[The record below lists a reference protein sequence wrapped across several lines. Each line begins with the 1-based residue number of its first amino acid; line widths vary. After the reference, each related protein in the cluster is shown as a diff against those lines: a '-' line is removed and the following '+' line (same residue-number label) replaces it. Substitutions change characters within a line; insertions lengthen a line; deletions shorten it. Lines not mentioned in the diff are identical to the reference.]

1 MPKISLFNMQGE
13 EVGEVELTPGIFD
26 VDISDAAMHRVVKMQ
41 LANRRR
47 GTASVKDRSEVRGG
61 GRKPW
66 KQKGTGR
73 ARHGSIR
80 SPIWVGGGTTFGPT
94 PRDFGFT
101 VPKKVKRLALKS
113 ALTSK
118 VRDGEMLLV
127 DALKFESPKTKEM
140 VKVLE
145 NLKAGKK
152 VLVVINGSDEN
163 TIKSAK
169 NIPGVK
175 TIPANLLNVYDVLKY
190 HHLLVTQDALTKVE
204 EVFA

>member
-1 MPKISLFNMQGE
+1 MPIISLFNMQGE
-13 EVGEVELTPGIFD
+13 EVGEVELKDNIFD
-26 VDISDAAMHRVVKMQ
+26 VDISDAAMHRVVKMH

-66 KQKGTGR
+66 RQKGTGR

-94 PRDFGFT
+94 PRDFSYK

-118 VRDGEMLLV
+118 VRDGDMDLV
-127 DALKFESPKTKEM
+127 DALNFESPKTKDM
-140 VKVLE
+140 IKALE
-145 NLKAGKK
+145 NLKVGRK
-152 VLVVINGSDEN
+152 VLVVLNGSDEN
-163 TIKSAK
+163 AVKSAR

-175 TIPANLLNVYDVLKY
+175 TIPANLLNVYDVLNY
-190 HHLLVTQDALTKVE
+190 HNLVVTQDALAKVE